1 MNFAR
6 LKQFMDDL
14 EKDYCISGAAVAV
27 IHKEKEVFRCYAGV
41 MNEKGEPVS
50 EKTLYRLYSMTKPVT
65 AVAAMQLLEKGRYK
79 LDDQVGKYLP
89 EFYGMKV
96 ARLKPNG
103 SYGWWDQPAKEEIT
117 IRHLLTMT
125 SGLTYGGLFN
135 PAEIKTLEA
144 QKKLEQ
150 DTGFDYT
157 SDQFYK
163 MIATCPLMFD
173 PGAHWNYSY
182 SMDVV
187 GVLIEKISGM
197 SLGEYFKKNI
207 FEPLGMQDMCFFLKE
222 EDKNRLMDYDLYNGC
237 EKIKTYSET
246 DRPLY
251 TGKSFESGGAGLIGS
266 LDDYL
271 KFAYCMSHG
280 GRGENGRRILS
291 SAAIDLMRTNCL
303 NEEQLKSYDWEALR
317 GYGYGLGVR
326 TMMNRTAGGA
336 LSNVGEFGWNGLAGC
351 YFLADPKEELA
362 IVYMQQRDP
371 NLEGDIQ
378 PRLRNIVYGCLA
390 AD

>member
-50 EKTLYRLYSMTKPVT
+50 EKTLYRWYSMTKPIT
-65 AVAAMQLLEKGRYK
+65 AVAAMQLLEKGAYK
-79 LDDQVGKYLP
+79 LDEQVGKYLP

-103 SYGWWDQPAKEEIT
+103 SYGWWNPPAKSEIT
-117 IRHLLTMT
+117 IRQLLTMT
-125 SGLTYGGLFN
+125 AGLTYGGQFH
-135 PAEIKTLEA
+135 PAEADTSKALSELEKSTNYNYTTRQFVKAIA
-144 QKKLEQ
+144 Q
-150 DTGFDYT
+150 
-157 SDQFYK
+157 
-163 MIATCPLMFD
+163 CPLMFE
-173 PGAHWNYSY
+173 PGEHWNYSY
-182 SMDVV
+182 CLDVV
-187 GVLIEKISGM
+187 GALIEVWSKESF
-197 SLGEYFKKNI
+197 GEYLKKNI
-207 FEPLGMQDMCFFLKE
+207 FEPLEMKDACFFLRD
-222 EDKNRLMDYDLYNGC
+222 EDKARLMDFDRYDGRK
-237 EKIKTYSET
+237 KIKTYTEEN
-246 DRPLY
+246 RPLY
-251 TGKSFESGGAGLIGS
+251 TGKGFESGGAGLAGS
-266 LDDYL
+266 LDDYI
-271 KFAYCMSHG
+271 KFAYAMCHG
-280 GRGENGRRILS
+280 GKGANDRTVIS
-291 SAAIDLMRTNCL
+291 AAAIDLMRTNCL
-303 NEEQLKSYDWEALR
+303 NAEQLKSYDWEALC

-326 TMMNRTAGGA
+326 TLIDRTAGGA
-336 LSNVGEFGWNGLAGC
+336 LSNIGEFGWNGFAGT
-351 YFLADPKEELA
+351 YFLADPEEELA